1 MVDYQIDSGGTTIG
15 NFLRTLLVLL
25 TLTLGGCGHWQ
36 AIAERDQL
44 QQRLVQGEGFQH
56 RLLWNAAAQHALAA
70 PRTPI
75 QIWHVYLEGDG
86 HAVNVFGQPSADPT
100 PPAPILLPALAVDSA
115 PALYLGRPCYFDT
128 ADDQCQPA
136 RWTLER
142 YSADTVA
149 SLRAAAAA
157 FVPPQDRIILI
168 GHSGGGTLALLLAA
182 QLPQTCAVITLAGNL
197 DVGAWLKANDF
208 TPLPN
213 SLDPATQPP
222 LLPSIAQWHFA
233 GADDRVILPQ
243 WIQAVSA
250 HQPNARYVRLP
261 DTDHIRP
268 WQRHLLNSLKSRQ
281 NAASRQES
289 SAPLQHALDNSHTVC
304 GKVTE

>member
-1 MVDYQIDSGGTTIG
+1 MVDYQIDSSGAKIG

-25 TLTLGGCGHWQ
+25 TLALGGCGHWQ

-56 RLLWNAAAQHALAA
+56 RLLWNAAAQRALAA
-70 PRTPI
+70 PRRSM
-75 QIWHVYLEGDG
+75 QIWHIYLEGDG
-86 HAVNVFGQPSADPT
+86 HAVNVFGQPSTDPT

-128 ADDQCQPA
+128 ADDHCHPG

-142 YSADTVA
+142 YSAGTVT
-149 SLRAAAAA
+149 SLRAAAIA
-157 FVPPQDRIILI
+157 FIPPQDKVILI
-168 GHSGGGTLALLLAA
+168 GHSGGGALALLLAA

-197 DVGAWLKANDF
+197 DVATWLKANDF
-208 TPLPN
+208 TPLPD
-213 SLDPATQPP
+213 SLDPAIQPP
-222 LLPSIAQWHFA
+222 LPTAIAQWHFA
-233 GADDRVILPQ
+233 GADDKVILPQ

-250 HQPNARYVRLP
+250 RQPDARYVRLP

-268 WQRHLLNSLKSRQ
+268 WQRHLLNSLKIQ
-281 NAASRQES
+281 GNTA
-289 SAPLQHALDNSHTVC
+289 SAPDPGAPLRPALDNSHTVC